1 MLTPKNAIWASK
13 GRSSFH
19 AYVFLREVL
28 KHCENKPE
36 MAVDREFRYLW
47 ALKRLRLKYR
57 HETW

>member
-1 MLTPKNAIWASK
+1 MLTPKNAIWASE

-36 MAVDREFRYLW
+36 MAVDREFRYK
-47 ALKRLRLKYR
+47 A
-57 HETW
+57 